1 MVVTVQE
8 LKEFTN
14 NDAVKELADASLDG
28 AIMLAEA
35 KLKEA
40 ICDKDLAKLEDDTYP
55 EEILFS
61 IKRLAE
67 YYAFNLGEES
77 RVLNGMESER
87 MGNYSYTRAKSSDT
101 VTDILDTLWPIL
113 SPHNKCEVR
122 GANVVRMRR
131 L

>member
-1 MVVTVQE
+1 MIVTVQE

-40 ICDKDLAKLEDDTYP
+40 ICDPNLAKLEDGTYP

-113 SPHNKCEVR
+113 SPYNKCEVR